1 MNNSGNDHEAQRE
14 AVISS
19 SSENTTNSSNSSF
32 LRSISNNSQNS
43 QGSSLNR
50 LRPRS
55 IYIKQESS
63 GSERDSTVTS
73 STATGS
79 AGFQRPTPTSAL
91 FSPFEPGQS
100 NEVSSSYPPTPI
112 QIIPSP
118 LLQQENIVSS
128 SSHAN
133 LSPTLQYQLDSNFSS
148 SLLPSS
154 QHSNLSQDQYY
165 DNQSSNHLSNS
176 TPEEWCC
183 TTLNVTKFSYIW
195 AISNFS
201 YCREEMGEVLKSTNF
216 SGSKNND
223 LKWCLKVNPRG
234 LDDESKD
241 YLSVFLTLE
250 TEQPT
255 ENTDNSDNATE
266 TPEVRAKF
274 KFSILNSEREETK
287 AMESQKAYK
296 FVEGKDWGFKKFI
309 RRDFLMAED
318 NGLLPG
324 DVLTLLCEVSVVG
337 QETTTNIRSQISDS
351 SVIPAV
357 PSPRLAYDLSTL
369 LNANS
374 EFADVKF
381 EVTDV
386 NGKHEIS
393 ANKSILACRSPVF
406 MAMFKKSKKSF
417 QEALAST
424 PTVKI
429 TDMSPTIFRKM
440 MNFIYTDNLTETGYN
455 EIAFNETQELL
466 AAADK
471 YQLER
476 LKIICERK
484 LCNFITV
491 SNVCSVL
498 VRADMHGSR
507 YLKDKC
513 LEFINLNCMQVTE
526 TQAWTMMAEQHPRLL
541 MIAFKS
547 LANSKI
553 QSGPGA
559 PVRKK
564 ARIDD
569 KINKTVIDRG
579 DN

>member
-1 MNNSGNDHEAQRE
+1 MNNSGNDHEAERE

-19 SSENTTNSSNSSF
+19 FSETTTNSSNTSF
-32 LRSISNNSQNS
+32 LRSISNNSNP
-43 QGSSLNR
+43 QGSPLNR

-79 AGFQRPTPTSAL
+79 TGFHRPTGIL
-91 FSPFEPGQS
+91 FPPSGPGQS

-112 QIIPSP
+112 QTIPSHP
-118 LLQQENIVSS
+118 LLQQENTVSS
-128 SSHAN
+128 SSQAN
-133 LSPTLQYQLDSNFSS
+133 LSPTSPSFNSS
-148 SLLPSS
+148 SFLPSS
-154 QHSNLSQDQYY
+154 SQISTFYNDQYHGQNL
-165 DNQSSNHLSNS
+165 NQQSNNLSNS

-195 AISNFS
+195 TISNFS
-201 YCREEMGEVLKSTNF
+201 YCREEMGEVLTSTNF
-216 SGSKNND
+216 SGSKDSD

-255 ENTDNSDNATE
+255 ENSENIE

-274 KFSILNSEREETK
+274 KFSILNREREETK

-318 NGLLPG
+318 NGLLAG
-324 DVLTLLCEVSVVG
+324 DILTLLCEVSVVG
-337 QETTTNIRSQISDS
+337 QETTTNAKSPISDS
-351 SVIPAV
+351 NTIPAV
-357 PSPRLAYDLSTL
+357 PSPRLAFDLSTL
-369 LNANS
+369 LSKNS

-381 EVTDV
+381 EIIDV
-386 NGKHEIS
+386 NSEKHEIP

-417 QEALAST
+417 QENLTPT

-429 TDMSPTIFRKM
+429 TDMAPSIFRKM
-440 MNFIYTDNLTETGYN
+440 LGFIYTDNIIETGYN
-455 EIAFNETQELL
+455 ETAFEETQELL

-491 SNVCSVL
+491 HNVCSVL

-526 TQAWTMMAEQHPRLL
+526 TQAWTIMAEQHPRLL

-547 LANSKI
+547 LAKSKL
-553 QSGPGA
+553 QSGPVG

-564 ARIDD
+564 PRIDE
-569 KINKTVIDRG
+569 KR
-579 DN
+579 